1 MNSLKNFVLILG
13 TCFIVP
19 TYCMVAQPFAAERN
33 RQPVPY
39 VMEDPGSGKAFDPSE
54 LKGLSYPSAF
64 SGDRKRGEL
73 IYGREGCAQCHTQ
86 VIRPDYA
93 GIDQFKKGW
102 GANQEPNPAGPVPT
116 RQTNMW
122 DYLHED
128 FAMIG
133 QRRIG
138 PDLANAGYRFDGN
151 VGAETDVSKIKAA
164 KLRGLNDFYL
174 YLYAPRARKEW
185 SISPGYPGLFITR
198 PKEGAG
204 SELALKL
211 PANLAPAEGMEI
223 VPSSEARA
231 LAEYV
236 LGLKRD
242 QAIPVSLTGA
252 KPKGSN

>member
-13 TCFIVP
+13 TCFVVP
-19 TYCMVAQPFAAERN
+19 TYFMVVQPFAAERN
-33 RQPVPY
+33 RQTVPY
-39 VMEDPGSGKAFDPSE
+39 VMDDPGSGKAFDAPE
-54 LKGLSYPSAF
+54 LKGLRYPSAF
-64 SGDRKRGEL
+64 SGDRKRGEE
-73 IYGREGCAQCHTQ
+73 IYARQGCAQCHTQ

-102 GANQEPNPAGPVPT
+102 GKDQEGQTMVPT
-116 RQTNMW
+116 RQTVMW

-138 PDLANAGYRFDGN
+138 PDLANAGYRFEGN
-151 VGAETDVSKIKAA
+151 PGAESDPAKVKTG
-164 KLRGLNDFYL
+164 KLRALNDFYL

-185 SISPGYPGLFITR
+185 SNSPGYRSLFITR

-211 PANLAPAEGMEI
+211 PANLAPAEGTEI
-223 VPSSEARA
+223 VPSSDARA

-242 QAIPVSLTGA
+242 QSIPVSITGA
-252 KPKGSN
+252 KPKESK